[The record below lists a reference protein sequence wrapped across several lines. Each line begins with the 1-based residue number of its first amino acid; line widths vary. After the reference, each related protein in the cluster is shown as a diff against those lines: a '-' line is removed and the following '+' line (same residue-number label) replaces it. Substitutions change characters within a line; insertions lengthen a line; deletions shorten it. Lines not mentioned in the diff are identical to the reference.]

1 MAPSPNVP
9 ISTLSPAQS
18 HQSGTITNHWND
30 LPSAYIPTS
39 RTATPARTPP
49 ASYSPAQQLHAS
61 SDPRKSPNLLS
72 RNRTLE
78 VPKSN
83 GYLLNGGGSPGD
95 LSPPMSSAS
104 ATATEENDQIPAQP
118 QLQRSQTLKPLS
130 TLLPALYNLPTSL
143 SQNERNML
151 QSRINK
157 SLLPAKAPTVSESQL
172 AFIQALLQEFIVE
185 ETIDSK
191 MCREEIVAFMRR
203 ESGVAGW
210 AGSVRK
216 VVESVVGR

>member
-1 MAPSPNVP
+1 MAPSPTVP
-9 ISTLSPAQS
+9 ASTPSPAQS
-18 HQSGTITNHWND
+18 HQSGIITNHWND

-49 ASYSPAQQLHAS
+49 VSSSPANFISS
-61 SDPRKSPNLLS
+61 SDLRKSPNPIS
-72 RNRTLE
+72 RNTLD
-78 VPKSN
+78 VPRSN
-83 GYLLNGGGSPGD
+83 GDLLKGGESPSELLPEG
-95 LSPPMSSAS
+95 
-104 ATATEENDQIPAQP
+104 NDQVPVQP

-143 SQNERNML
+143 PQNERNML

-157 SLLPAKAPTVSESQL
+157 SLLPAKTPTVSESQL
-172 AFIQALLQEFIVE
+172 AFIQALLHEFIVE

-191 MCREEIVAFMRR
+191 TCREEIVAFMRR

-210 AGSVRK
+210 AGGVRK
-216 VVESVVGR
+216 VVESVVGK